1 VSGVPV
7 RLAWAGSANQLKSDP
22 AGLAIVDERDGMA
35 KNIKGEGDPVRLL
48 EVRGDTHADFTLG
61 VTSTPTAGTVEI
73 EEDEASGLE
82 FWRVVDQD
90 DIASLGS
97 PVWKLWQRG
106 TRYHWAWLC
115 PHCGEYFIP
124 RFKCL
129 VIPRIDIT
137 PKGGKERIE
146 RDVTPIEARRLGGE
160 RASEEPPPMIST
172 EEVYARR
179 RAAVAAVS
187 QR

>member
-1 VSGVPV
+1 MTPMPILP
-7 RLAWAGSANQLKSDP
+7 R
-22 AGLAIVDERDGMA
+22 
-35 KNIKGEGDPVRLL
+35 
-48 EVRGDTHADFTLG
+48 G